1 MRLRG
6 VAIFFAVFVFAAA
19 LSNGQGAMAVEPG
32 PVAPAEA
39 KIIIEE
45 KKDLVILDVRNPS
58 EYVVVHFP
66 DALNIPVNELEARF
80 AEVPADRPV
89 LVHCG
94 IGKRAARGYQI
105 LKEKRK
111 DIKELY
117 FINGEPLFN

>member
-6 VAIFFAVFVFAAA
+6 IAIFFAVFVFAAA
-19 LSNGQGAMAVEPG
+19 LINGRSAMAVEPG

-39 KIIIEE
+39 KIIIQE

-66 DALNIPVNELEARF
+66 NALNIPVNELETRF
-80 AEVPADRPV
+80 AEVPAGRPV

-94 IGKRAARGYQI
+94 MGKRAARGYQI
-105 LKEKRK
+105 LNEKRE

-117 FINGEPLFN
+117 FINGEPIFN